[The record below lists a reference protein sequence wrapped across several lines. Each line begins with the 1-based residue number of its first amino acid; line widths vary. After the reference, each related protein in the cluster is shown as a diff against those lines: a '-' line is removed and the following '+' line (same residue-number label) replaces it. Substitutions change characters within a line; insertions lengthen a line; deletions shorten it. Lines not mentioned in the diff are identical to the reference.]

1 MNLFVYQHL
10 CYLAYFDVLKDA
22 LPLSVNQLATFYL
35 KNKKYRNDRFLIE
48 MATSLYQDYWI
59 MDYVNDN
66 KKSGLV
72 LYRISHK
79 QDTILCFRGSES
91 GQTSKKDGWQD
102 WEDNLDTLFEV
113 ATNQQTQALIYI
125 NRLVCDPL
133 ILCGHSKGGNLA
145 LYCAL
150 KIKGENLA
158 CVSQVITFNAPGISM
173 YLKKQNADRIQ
184 YLRKN
189 QLVYQ
194 IENEY
199 DLVSSLFLPIADP
212 FYVKSKNKITIDT
225 IKKAHQLDNYK
236 ESGKGFV
243 YVDHKKPI
251 AIHTYLLFNELL
263 NLLPKEN
270 IRMLIQPI
278 YYYFY
283 FETSEDELVRKIQL
297 NINYYHKLLHWY
309 EVLDKSIIR
318 YKYITHKHLSKIM
331 K

>member
-22 LPLSVNQLATFYL
+22 LPMRVSSLATLYL
-35 KNKKYRNDRFLIE
+35 KNKTYRKNQFLIE
-48 MATSLYQDYWI
+48 MTTSLYQEYWI

-66 KKSGLV
+66 HKSGLV
-72 LYRISHK
+72 LYKISHK

-91 GQTSKKDGWQD
+91 GQTTNKEGWQD

-125 NRLVCDPL
+125 NKIDYENL

-150 KIKGENLA
+150 KIKMEKLA
-158 CVSQVITFNAPGISM
+158 SLIYVITFNAPGISM
-173 YLKKQNADRIQ
+173 YLKKQNSKRIQ

-189 QLVYQ
+189 QIVYQ

-199 DLVSSLFLPIADP
+199 DLVSSLFLPIGNP
-212 FYVKSKNKITIDT
+212 YYVKTKNKITIDT
-225 IKKAHQLDNYK
+225 LKKAHQLDSYK

-243 YVDHKKPI
+243 YVNHKKPI
-251 AIHTYLLFNELL
+251 AISTYLLFNELL
-263 NLLPKEN
+263 NRLPKED
-270 IRMLIQPI
+270 IRILIQPI
-278 YYYFY
+278 YYFLY
-283 FETSEDELVRKIQL
+283 FETSEEELYKKLQL
-297 NINYYHKLLHWY
+297 NLNDYHKLIYWY
-309 EVLDKSIIR
+309 ETINKSLTE
-318 YKYITHKHLSKIM
+318 YKYITDIKFL
-331 K
+331 

>member
-22 LPLSVNQLATFYL
+22 LPMRVSSLATLYL
-35 KNKKYRNDRFLIE
+35 KNKTYRKNQFLIE
-48 MATSLYQDYWI
+48 MTTSLYQEYWI

-66 KKSGLV
+66 HKSGLV
-72 LYRISHK
+72 LYKISHK

-91 GQTSKKDGWQD
+91 GQTTNKEGWQD

-125 NRLVCDPL
+125 NKIVCDHL

-150 KIKGENLA
+150 KVKEEKLA
-158 CVSQVITFNAPGISM
+158 CLSQVITFNAPGISM
-173 YLKKQNADRIQ
+173 YLKKQNANQIQ
-184 YLRKN
+184 YLKDKHI
-189 QLVYQ
+189 VYQ

-199 DLVSSLFLPIADP
+199 DLVSSLFLPITDP
-212 FYVKSKNKITIDT
+212 FYVKSNSKITIDT
-225 IKKAHQLDNYK
+225 LKKAHQLDSYK

-263 NLLPKEN
+263 NLIPKED
-270 IRMLIQPI
+270 IRVLIQPI

-283 FETSEDELVRKIQL
+283 FETSLDELYKRIQL
-297 NINYYHKLLHWY
+297 NINYYHKVLHWY
-309 EVLDKSIIR
+309 EVLDKSMIQ
-318 YKYITHKHLSKIM
+318 YKYITHKNLSKIM